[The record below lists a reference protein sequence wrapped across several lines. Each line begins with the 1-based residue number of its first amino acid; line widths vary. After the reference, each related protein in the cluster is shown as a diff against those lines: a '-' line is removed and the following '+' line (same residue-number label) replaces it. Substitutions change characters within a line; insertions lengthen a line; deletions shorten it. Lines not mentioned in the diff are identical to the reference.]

1 VEHSRER
8 GRGRHLSGLVVKAAA
23 RLRALRHSAR
33 PLRTTGRGLH
43 GRGSVQGVGKPGC
56 PLLSAA
62 R

>member
-1 VEHSRER
+1 VEHNRER

-23 RLRALRHSAR
+23 RLRALRQSAL
-33 PLRTTGRGLH
+33 PLRTKGRGRN
-43 GRGSVQGVGKPGC
+43 GRGTVQGVGKPGC